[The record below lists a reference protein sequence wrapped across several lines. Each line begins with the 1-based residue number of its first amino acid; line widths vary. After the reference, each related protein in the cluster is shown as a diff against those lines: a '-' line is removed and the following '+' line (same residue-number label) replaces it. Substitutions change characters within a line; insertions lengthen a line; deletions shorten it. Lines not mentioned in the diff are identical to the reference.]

1 MPRAVLSCA
10 PAKRQLPWRPRFFQ
24 GVGHPA
30 MSKESQPVFRI
41 IFNNQGQVFE
51 LYAQQIFQSE
61 LWGFMEIEELIF
73 GERSQLV
80 VDPGE
85 EKLKNQFD
93 GVKRSFIPV
102 HSIIRIDEVERV
114 GTAKISEA
122 KGDSGS
128 NVMHFPM
135 PPRSD
140 S

>member
-1 MPRAVLSCA
+1 
-10 PAKRQLPWRPRFFQ
+10 
-24 GVGHPA
+24 
-30 MSKESQPVFRI
+30 
-41 IFNNQGQVFE
+41 
-51 LYAQQIFQSE
+51 
-61 LWGFMEIEELIF
+61 
-73 GERSQLV
+73 V

>member
-1 MPRAVLSCA
+1 
-10 PAKRQLPWRPRFFQ
+10 
-24 GVGHPA
+24 
-30 MSKESQPVFRI
+30 
-41 IFNNQGQVFE
+41 
-51 LYAQQIFQSE
+51 
-61 LWGFMEIEELIF
+61 
-73 GERSQLV
+73 
-80 VDPGE
+80 
-85 EKLKNQFD
+85 KLKNQFD

>member
-1 MPRAVLSCA
+1 
-10 PAKRQLPWRPRFFQ
+10 
-24 GVGHPA
+24 
-30 MSKESQPVFRI
+30 MSKEQQPVFRV
-41 IFNNQGQVFE
+41 IFQNQGQVFE

-61 LWGFMEIEELIF
+61 LWGFMEIEELVF
-73 GERSQLV
+73 GERSQML
-80 VDPGE
+80 VDPAE
-85 EKLKNQFD
+85 EKLKSQFE

-122 KGDSGS
+122 KGTG

-135 PPRSD
+135 PPRND

>member
-1 MPRAVLSCA
+1 
-10 PAKRQLPWRPRFFQ
+10 
-24 GVGHPA
+24 
-30 MSKESQPVFRI
+30 MSKEQQPVFRV
-41 IFNNQGQVFE
+41 IFQNQGQVFE

-61 LWGFMEIEELIF
+61 LWGIMEIEELVF
-73 GERSQLV
+73 GERSQML
-80 VDPGE
+80 VDPAE
-85 EKLKNQFD
+85 EKLKSQFE

-122 KGDSGS
+122 KGSG

-135 PPRSD
+135 PPRND

>member
-1 MPRAVLSCA
+1 
-10 PAKRQLPWRPRFFQ
+10 
-24 GVGHPA
+24 
-30 MSKESQPVFRI
+30 MSKEQQPVFRV
-41 IFNNQGQVFE
+41 IFQNQGQVFE

-61 LWGFMEIEELIF
+61 LCGFMEIEELVF
-73 GERSQLV
+73 GERSQML
-80 VDPGE
+80 VDPAE
-85 EKLKNQFD
+85 EKLKSQFE

-122 KGDSGS
+122 KGSG

-135 PPRSD
+135 PPRND

>member
-1 MPRAVLSCA
+1 
-10 PAKRQLPWRPRFFQ
+10 
-24 GVGHPA
+24 
-30 MSKESQPVFRI
+30 MSKEQQPVFRV
-41 IFNNQGQVFE
+41 IFQNQGQVFE

-61 LWGFMEIEELIF
+61 LWGFMEIEELVF
-73 GERSQLV
+73 GERSQML
-80 VDPGE
+80 VDPAE
-85 EKLKNQFD
+85 EKLKSQFE

-122 KGDSGS
+122 KGTG